1 MSKLYERVWK
11 LLGRFFPKLKK
22 LDAANKDLVRK
33 TFTSMFMRILR
44 TGISFI
50 FNVLLARMLGASG
63 QGVYEQA
70 LTITII
76 ASMVGRFGMDQAVTR
91 FVSAHASQK
100 EWNAVAGV
108 YRLAMLYSTG
118 LSVIAVAVVFFLAPL
133 FAQVFNEPSL
143 TEPMRWMSLSI
154 LPYSLLFIQSHMLQ
168 GLERIEDA
176 IFVQTLG
183 IPIINIPFLILLGG
197 AYGVTG
203 AAISYIISS
212 AFVALLGYRL
222 WRRYTPELRNAT
234 PDFDRVQLL
243 TTSRPMM
250 WTDLTNTFIGRLD
263 ILLLGVFAP
272 SAAVGIYA
280 AGKRI
285 STLASSFLSA
295 TNFVAAPKFA
305 AMYAQGKHDTLG
317 SLARNSARLTTLVS
331 LPYVLLFLLV
341 PGWIM
346 GLFGSEYVEGGIVL
360 ALLAIG
366 QFINAATGAVGYLLI
381 MTGHETTMRNLTIGT
396 SVLKVV
402 LFFVLIPPFGYVGAA
417 LATMIGDSARNLLA
431 VVQVY
436 NKLSIITI
444 PIPNWLA
451 RRLTRTVPAPVES

>member
-1 MSKLYERVWK
+1 MSGLYLRLWK
-11 LLGRFFPKLKK
+11 LLARFFPKLKT
-22 LDAANKDLVRK
+22 LDAANKDLVRR
-33 TFTSMFMRILR
+33 TFTSMFMRIFR
-44 TGISFI
+44 TVISFI
-50 FNVLLARMLGASG
+50 FNWLLARMLGAEG
-63 QGVYEQA
+63 QGVYELA
-70 LTITII
+70 LSITLI
-76 ASMVGRFGMDQAVTR
+76 ASIIGRFGMDQAVTR
-91 FVSAHASQK
+91 FVAANAAQK
-100 EWNAVAGV
+100 QWNAVAGV
-108 YRLAMLYSTG
+108 YRYAMLYATG
-118 LSVIAVAVVFFLAPL
+118 LSAVAVVVVFFLAPL
-133 FAQVFNEPSL
+133 FSQIFQEPSL
-143 TEPMRWMSLSI
+143 TEPMRWMAFAI

-183 IPIINIPFLILLGG
+183 IPIVNIPFLILLGG
-197 AYGVTG
+197 VYGVTG

-212 AFVALLGYRL
+212 TIIALLGYRL
-222 WRRYTPELRNAT
+222 WKRYTPELT
-234 PDFDRVQLL
+234 GVKGEFSLTELL

-272 SAAVGIYA
+272 TSAVGIYGA
-280 AGKRI
+280 AKRI

-305 AMYAQGKHDTLG
+305 AMHAKGQHDKLG
-317 SLARNSARLTTLVS
+317 SLARNSARLTTLIS
-331 LPYVLLFLLV
+331 LPYVVLFLLI

-346 GLFGSEYVEGGIVL
+346 GIFGQEYVEGGVVL
-360 ALLAIG
+360 ALLAIS

-381 MTGHETTMRNLTIGT
+381 MTGHEKTMRNITLST
-396 SVLKVV
+396 SVLKIA
-402 LFFVLIPPFGYVGAA
+402 LFFLLIPPMGYTGAA

-444 PIPNWLA
+444 PIPDRLA
-451 RRLTRTVPAPVES
+451 RRLTKPAPAQS